1 MASEHSILPSV
12 NAFLNTLSAV
22 LLTGGW
28 VAIKSQKSEAK
39 HKRFMI
45 AAMISSTLFL
55 TFYVLNRILVGGLTR
70 YEGEGIMRGIYFF
83 ILGTHTPLAMI
94 ILPASFMALWHAYK
108 RNFKAH
114 VGITR
119 WLLPVWIYVSVTGVL
134 IYILLYVL

>member
-1 MASEHSILPSV
+1 MAAEHTILPSV
-12 NAFLNTLSAV
+12 NAFLNTLSTV

-28 VAIKSQKSEAK
+28 VAIKAQKNEAK

-45 AAMISSTLFL
+45 AAMVSSTLFL
-55 TFYVLNRILVGGLTR
+55 TFYVLNRILVGGFTR
-70 YEGEGIMRGIYFF
+70 YEGEGIIRVIYFL

-114 VGITR
+114 VGITK
-119 WLLPVWIYVSVTGVL
+119 WLLPVWLYVSVTGVI
-134 IYILLYVL
+134 IYYMLYVL